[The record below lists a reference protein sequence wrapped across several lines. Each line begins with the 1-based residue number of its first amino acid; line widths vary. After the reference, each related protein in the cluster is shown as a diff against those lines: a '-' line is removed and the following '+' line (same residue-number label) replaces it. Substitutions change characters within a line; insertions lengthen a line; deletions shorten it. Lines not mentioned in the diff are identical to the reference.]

1 MAAQEQRE
9 QPAPRSMTKAQQ
21 AAHAGRLAKRQQ
33 AIERGELVSNAPLR
47 ARCEWLMDHDPE
59 FSLVLACFRL
69 ADLGYPKFL
78 KKPSG
83 TKSCGTAM
91 SGDTSH
97 LLRVLG
103 MRDLAPTTKGGRRYV
118 APGRTQWIPYELA
131 VALARALHM
140 DPVDAG
146 V

>member
-1 MAAQEQRE
+1 MGQRT
-9 QPAPRSMTKAQQ
+9 AF
-21 AAHAGRLAKRQQ
+21 RQR
-33 AIERGELVSNAPLR
+33 AIETGDLVSNAPLR

-59 FSLVLACFRL
+59 FSLVLVCFRL

-78 KKPSG
+78 KVPSG
-83 TKSCGTAM
+83 SSGGRM
-91 SGDTSH
+91 SGDTTH

-103 MRDLAPTTKGGRRYV
+103 MRDLAPSLKHGRRYV
-118 APGRTQWIPYELA
+118 SPNRTQWVPYELA
-131 VALARALHM
+131 VALTRALHM